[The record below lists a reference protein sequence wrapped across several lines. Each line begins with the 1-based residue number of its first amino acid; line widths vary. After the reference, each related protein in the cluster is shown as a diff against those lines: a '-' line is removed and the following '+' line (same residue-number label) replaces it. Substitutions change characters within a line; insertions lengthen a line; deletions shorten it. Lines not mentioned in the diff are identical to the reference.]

1 MTECMNQTMGGGVL
15 LHTGKGERDQ
25 VSEVEAKI
33 FVGQLTQKEKA
44 ALYDL
49 LSSLAQRP
57 SPSEPL
63 QGKALATA

>member
-1 MTECMNQTMGGGVL
+1 MANNMDQTTGGGVL
-15 LHTGKGERDQ
+15 LHTGRGERNQ
-25 VSEVEAKI
+25 VSEDEVKF
-33 FVGQLTQKEKA
+33 FVGQLTQKEKT

-63 QGKALATA
+63 QGKDLATA